1 LTLPTIDAH
10 LHVFEAVSDRFPRDV
25 FEPLTPAER
34 SAPAEALLEEMEQ
47 AGVDH
52 AVVVA
57 VSPHD
62 EYLKYVLS
70 TYPTRF
76 AGVAVADPESSTPLD
91 DLNRRVETIG
101 IQGLRLFSIGD
112 PAAEPE
118 QQTLFPLLV
127 EMAHLGVKLWLYS
140 EVEQV
145 QLLDRMLELLPD
157 LVVVVNHLGFCPSIW
172 NEMRVDEHGRP
183 SFDVSLPPDSLE
195 TIVGLARHPNVY
207 VKMSGQYAFTH
218 QPYPYLDLLPV
229 VERVYQAFGAERMM
243 WASDY
248 PWISPEPGY
257 SEMLALVDHHLP
269 GINADERLAI
279 RGGTA
284 ARLFRFG

>member
-1 LTLPTIDAH
+1 LPTIDAH
-10 LHVFEAVSDRFPRDV
+10 LHVFEAVSDEFPRDV
-25 FEPLTPAER
+25 FEPLTPPER
-34 SAPAEALLEEMEQ
+34 SAPAEALLREMEQ

-62 EYLKYVLS
+62 EYLKHVLS

-76 AGVAVADPESSTPLD
+76 AGVAVADPDSSNPVD
-91 DLNRRVETIG
+91 DLRRRVETVG
-101 IQGLRLFSIGD
+101 IQGLRLFSLGD
-112 PAAEPE
+112 PAADPE
-118 QQTLFPLLV
+118 SQRSFPLLAA
-127 EMAHLGVKLWLYS
+127 MADLGVKLWFYA

-145 QLLDRMLELLPD
+145 RLLDRSLELLPG

-172 NEMRVDEHGRP
+172 NEMRVDDHGRP
-183 SFDVSLPPDSLE
+183 RFDVSLPPDSLE
-195 TIVGLARHPNVY
+195 TVLSLARHPNVF
-207 VKMSGQYAFTH
+207 VHMSGQYAFT
-218 QPYPYLDLLPV
+218 QTPYPYLDLVPV
-229 VERVYQAFGAERMM
+229 VDRVHLAFGAQRMM

-248 PWISPEPGY
+248 PWIDSEPGY

-269 GINADERLAI
+269 EIDPDERRAI

-284 ARLFRFG
+284 AGLFRFG